1 MRRQG
6 GPGCKE
12 EAAAR
17 IRWRSGGGGGG
28 GQEEA
33 AARTRQREGPGGE
46 EAAEARR
53 RQRSPAAV
61 PSAPSDGFWKLVA
74 SPSFSWTRPKP
85 IPILASG
92 SVGPADS

>member
-33 AARTRQREGPGGE
+33 AARKRTRQREGPGSE
-46 EAAEARR
+46 WEAEA
-53 RQRSPAAV
+53 S
-61 PSAPSDGFWKLVA
+61 FWKLVA

-85 IPILASG
+85 IPILTSWV
-92 SVGPADS
+92 VGPADS